1 MRNFPLTI
9 AVVVL
14 TARLAAGCID
24 QAPIKGASCEGDVHA
39 CPPDYFCNGEGTC
52 EPEEDKE
59 SWQKPCTTN
68 SDCTAGVC
76 LLQAQVCVGCIDH
89 NDCVSHL
96 CERLTHI
103 CKGCKADYQCP
114 SGACDE
120 ETGIC
125 EEKSS
130 TDSRP

>member
-1 MRNFPLTI
+1 MRNRRHTVALF
-9 AVVVL
+9 VL
-14 TARLAAGCID
+14 TALLLAGCTD
-24 QAPIKGASCEGDVHA
+24 QAPILGAQCEWDAHA
-39 CPPDYFCNGEGTC
+39 CPAGYVCNAGGTC
-52 EPEEDKE
+52 VTDLLV
-59 SWQKPCTTN
+59 SCLHD
-68 SDCTAGVC
+68 SDCPAGVC
-76 LLQAQVCVGCIDH
+76 LHQAQVCVGCIEHD
-89 NDCVSHL
+89 DCVSHL

-114 SGACDE
+114 SGTCDE